1 MEATDECPAP
11 FYYGKI
17 ETEDG
22 TIQPEQ
28 DSLVNYGDGSIFYGG
43 RGYTTDNLSEL
54 FNQLATD
61 LNIPEREI
69 EKRYSI
75 INQLYEGNP
84 QLIAQKFSEDILL
97 MLNQE
102 VTALANAEANP

>member
-1 MEATDECPAP
+1 MKRLNLIVKVEARRIA
-11 FYYGKI
+11 
-17 ETEDG
+17 
-22 TIQPEQ
+22 
-28 DSLVNYGDGSIFYGG
+28 L
-43 RGYTTDNLSEL
+43 
-54 FNQLATD
+54 
-61 LNIPEREI
+61 REI